1 MRARFLPIVAAVS
14 LGLGACDDLTTLTR
28 ALTQDE
34 PKPERPKAAVA
45 PHDPCITL
53 LATNDLHGT
62 LEPRSHGP
70 ESNPVREG
78 GLPVLAAYVN
88 AVRSTSKHGV
98 LLLDAGDMY
107 RGTFAS
113 DHFEGKPTIEAMNAI
128 QYDAG
133 VLGNHEFDFGSG
145 KSGAQDILAVVKQR
159 VGDAMFP
166 ILAVNVF
173 EHASNR
179 RIAWPNVKGSLAKRV
194 GDVEVGIIGMSTV
207 STPSTTFA
215 RNVEPLDFLEQQ
227 TLVQAESAILRTKGA
242 KLIVLVGHVGTECK
256 SIEDPRDASSCDSKS
271 ELQQLLAA
279 LPKGTVDIAVA
290 GHTHKDVATWIDGIP
305 VIESSSYARKLGRI
319 DVCIGAEGGVDVA
332 NTTIRK
338 PVPLC
343 LTTWGDGTCG
353 DPPSADA
360 KVQAAAYEG
369 VTIKADER
377 VEQVLAPY
385 FAEVRNLKSSTVG
398 IRLPAPL
405 RRTGSSMPQPPVKK
419 RRRLVPQPP
428 KMETVGQYVVKGFA
442 DLAGTK
448 LAFANAGSIR
458 NDLPA
463 GDLSFGAIYDV
474 CPFGNRVAIL
484 KLKKSELSEAMR
496 ILTVSRK
503 DPPVTYGFEI
513 KARGNDVVLTNKGKP
528 LPEGVYEVATS
539 DFMALGGDGI
549 APALA
554 KVAPNDRRML
564 ESVDRDALMTAL
576 RARYPGPL
584 PDRQVVPAKAAQ

>member
-1 MRARFLPIVAAVS
+1 MHARFLFLVAFVS
-14 LGLGACDDLTTLTR
+14 LGLGACDDLTAVTRTLTS
-28 ALTQDE
+28 DE
-34 PKPERPKAAVA
+34 PKPERPK
-45 PHDPCITL
+45 PTPPSDPCITL

-70 ESNPVREG
+70 DANPVREG

-88 AVRSTSKHGV
+88 AVRATTKHGV
-98 LLLDAGDMY
+98 LLVDAGDMY

-113 DHFEGKPTIEAMNAI
+113 DHFEGKPTVDAMNAI

-133 VLGNHEFDFGSG
+133 VLGNHEFDFGAG
-145 KSGAQDILAVVKQR
+145 KSGARDVLAVVKQR
-159 VGDAMFP
+159 TSEAMFP

-173 EHASNR
+173 DREQNR
-179 RIAWPNVKGSLAKRV
+179 RIDWPNVKGSILKRV
-194 GDVEVGIIGMSTV
+194 GDIDVGIIGMSTV

-215 RNVEPLDFLEQQ
+215 RNVEPLDFLDQG

-242 KLIVLVGHVGTECK
+242 KLVVLVGHVGTECA
-256 SIEDPRDASSCDSKS
+256 SIDDPRDASSCDKTS

-290 GHTHKDVATWIDGIP
+290 GHTHKDVATWIDGVP

-319 DVCIGAEGGVDVA
+319 DVCIGPHGGVDAA

-338 PVPLC
+338 PVALC

-353 DPPSADA
+353 DPPGPDA
-360 KVQAAAYEG
+360 KVQPATYEG
-369 VTIKADER
+369 VTIKPDER
-377 VEQVLAPY
+377 VEHVLTPY
-385 FAEVRNLKSSTVG
+385 FAEVRNLKASTVG

-405 RRTGSSMPQPPVKK
+405 RRTPSPMPQPPVKK
-419 RRRLVPQPP
+419 RRRLVPQPA

-442 DLAGTK
+442 ELAGTK
-448 LAFANAGSIR
+448 LAFSNAGSIR
-458 NDLPA
+458 NDLPP
-463 GDLSFGAIYDV
+463 GDLDFGAIYDV
-474 CPFGNRVAIL
+474 CPFGNRVTVL
-484 KLKKSELSEAMR
+484 KLKKGELSEAMR
-496 ILTVSRK
+496 ILTVTRK

-513 KARGNDVVLTNKGKP
+513 KPRGDTVVLTRNGRP

-549 APALA
+549 GPALA
-554 KVAPNDRRML
+554 KVAPSDRRML
-564 ESVDRDALMTAL
+564 EAVDRDALMTAL

-584 PDRQVVPAKAAQ
+584 PDKHAPPAKTLK